1 MEGLVIRKAAASD
14 LERIADLVAGEPG
27 REAIAI
33 AGCEEA
39 ARKFGVGFIRL
50 PGSPQ
55 GWPVSTVAEL
65 DGRVVGVMQIN
76 DESQSYR
83 ITPRV
88 ALLAVRTF
96 GIVGIVPVLGRT
108 RARLRVNPQLPP
120 DAWFINELHVDP
132 AYRNRGIGAA
142 LLEHAEQE
150 ARRRG
155 LRRISLTTTTINP
168 ARHLYERHGYRVVET
183 KTDSSYERYT
193 GISGRHLMVKELS

>member
-1 MEGLVIRKAAASD
+1 MEGLVIRKATVAD
-14 LERIADLVAGEPG
+14 LDRIAELISGEPG
-27 REAIAI
+27 REAVAI

-39 ARKFGVGFIRL
+39 AIKFGMGFIRL

-65 DGRVVGVMQIN
+65 EGQVVGVMQIN

-88 ALLAVRTF
+88 ALLAIRTF

-108 RARLRVNPQLPP
+108 RARLRVNPEFPKGT
-120 DAWFINELHVDP
+120 FHVSELDVDP
-132 AYRNRGIGAA
+132 AYQNRGIGGA
-142 LLEHAEQE
+142 LLAQAESE
-150 ARRRG
+150 ARRLG
-155 LRRISLTTTTINP
+155 YKTLSLVTTTVNP
-168 ARHLYERHGYRVVET
+168 ARRLYERNGYRVVET